1 MQKISGFIIS
11 ALLLLPLCCSAQDT
25 TRYPV
30 NDMKGVR
37 VGIDLSKL
45 AMPLIYSDLKGFE
58 VSVDAHIKKN
68 FFAVA
73 EAGWLN
79 VDLNNDTAY
88 HYRSNGYY
96 GKLGIDYNLLKSRRP
111 YSNDLLYV
119 GFRYGM
125 SVFSHEADNITIPAQ
140 YWHAV
145 SGQIIDPSSLNA
157 QWIELMMGVKA
168 EVLKNFYLG
177 VSFRGK
183 FLLAKPKSTS
193 KPHQIP
199 GYGKGASSF
208 VLGMN
213 YNVSYNIYF

>member
-11 ALLLLPLCCSAQDT
+11 ALLLLPLWCSAQDT
-25 TRYPV
+25 TRYPI

-45 AMPLIYSDLKGFE
+45 ALPLIYSDRTGFE
-58 VSVDAHIKKN
+58 ASVDAHIKKN

-73 EAGWLN
+73 EAGWLR
-79 VDLNNDTAY
+79 VDLKNDTAY
-88 HYRSNGYY
+88 HYKANGFY

-111 YSNDLLYV
+111 YSNDLLYA

-125 SVFSHEADNITIPAQ
+125 SGFWHKADGITIPKQ
-140 YWHAV
+140 YWPAV
-145 SGQIIDPSSLNA
+145 HEQHIDQTRLTA
-157 QWIELMMGVKA
+157 HWIEFVMGVKA

-183 FLLAKPKSTS
+183 FLIVKPKDSS
-193 KPHQIP
+193 KPYQIP
-199 GYGKGASSF
+199 GYGKGTSSF
-208 VLGMN
+208 VIGMN
-213 YNVSYNIYF
+213 YCVSYNIHF

>member
-11 ALLLLPLCCSAQDT
+11 ALLLLPLWCNAQDT
-25 TRYPV
+25 TRYPII
-30 NDMKGVR
+30 DMKGVR

-45 AMPLIYSDLKGFE
+45 ALPFIYSERKAFE
-58 VSVDAHIKKN
+58 ASVDAHIKKN

-73 EAGWLN
+73 EVGWQKI
-79 VDLNNDTAY
+79 DLKNDTAF
-88 HYRSNGYY
+88 HYRSNGFY

-125 SVFSHEADNITIPAQ
+125 SAFSHQADDITIPEQ
-140 YWHAV
+140 YWPVVYDQRIASTTLTAH
-145 SGQIIDPSSLNA
+145 
-157 QWIELMMGVKA
+157 WIEFVMGVKA

-183 FLLAKPKSTS
+183 FLLAKPKDSS
-193 KPHQIP
+193 NPYQIP
-199 GYGKGASSF
+199 GYGKGTSSF
-208 VLGMN
+208 VIGMN
-213 YNVSYNIYF
+213 YYVSYNIHF